1 MNALTRL
8 NNPLWPLLLVILSPL
23 VTLPVS
29 WGILILLPNCGLDE
43 PWWDLTHMRLALL
56 PGFVD
61 LVPIVWLASA
71 KTQVRKAASIAGVV
85 GVIRVALPQMA
96 VGIYAARFG
105 GQDGDPACAVFS
117 FLLIPLVLLM
127 LAVWA
132 VSVLICAFA
141 LRRLTRAVA
150 G

>member
-1 MNALTRL
+1 M
-8 NNPLWPLLLVILSPL
+8 
-23 VTLPVS
+23 
-29 WGILILLPNCGLDE
+29 PNCGLDE
-43 PWWDLTHMRLALL
+43 PWWDLTHIRLALL

-105 GQDGDPACAVFS
+105 GQDGDPACAVSS
-117 FLLIPLVLLM
+117 FLLIPLALLM

-132 VSVLICAFA
+132 VSALVCAFV
-141 LRRLTRAVA
+141 LRRLTRAIA